1 MNCYRARELASEALD
16 GALASSLA
24 ERFRVH
30 LGECPPCRAFYAELR
45 ESLALLSELPEVT
58 VNDRFDEAVWE
69 RIRGGA
75 PRRSAEWW
83 ELGRWRDGLQ
93 AAVARSGLGAAWR
106 WAPLGAAAAL
116 LAVFALSS
124 SPSFDRDA
132 AVAQAPEARTP
143 LTPTPVA
150 FGPGAGGGSAD
161 VAAAAERIDETLA
174 SMPQAIEVY
183 LRSSSR
189 DLRLE
194 TNGERLRRSDY
205 SYPIRRV
212 GSWGVVREGPGGTF
226 TAPLTVQPVSDPG
239 AALISF

>member
-1 MNCYRARELASEALD
+1 LNCYRARELASEALD

-24 ERFRVH
+24 ERFRAH
-30 LGECPPCRAFYAELR
+30 LGECPSCRAFYAELR

-58 VNDRFDEAVWE
+58 VDDRFDEAVWA
-69 RIRGGA
+69 RVRAGA
-75 PRRSAEWW
+75 PHRSTAWSG
-83 ELGRWRDGLQ
+83 LVGWRESLQ

-132 AVAQAPEARTP
+132 GIAQAPPARALP
-143 LTPTPVA
+143 TPTPVV
-150 FGPGAGGGSAD
+150 FGAGPADGGAD
-161 VAAAAERIDETLA
+161 VATAAERIDETLA
-174 SMPQAIEVY
+174 RMPQAVEVY

-212 GSWGVVREGPGGTF
+212 GSRGVVREGPGGTF